1 MTYLSKHR
9 LVPALFACAA
19 LAALA
24 TVAFA
29 HNPRGKVE
37 ASFNGKA
44 VTVEYGRPSLNG
56 RDMLGQATPG
66 MVWRLGSENATTIT
80 SEGDLMIGSEMLP
93 AGAYS
98 LFAEKTDEG
107 WDLLVNSE
115 TGQSGLAHDP
125 EKNLFSAP
133 LKIEKADSSAEMFTI
148 TLMADG
154 MNGTLKMQW
163 GETALVA
170 DVMVH

>member
-1 MTYLSKHR
+1 MTYIPKHR
-9 LVPALFACAA
+9 LVPVLAVC
-19 LAALA
+19 LAAAAIAL
-24 TVAFA
+24 A
-29 HNPRGKVE
+29 HNPRGKAE
-37 ASFNGKA
+37 ATFNGKA

-80 SEGDLMIGSEMLP
+80 SEGDLMIGSNMAA

-98 LFAEKTDEG
+98 LFAKKTDAG

-125 EKNLFSAP
+125 EKDLFRAP
-133 LKIEKADSSAEMFTI
+133 LKVEKTDDSAEMFTI
-148 TLMADG
+148 SLMADG

-163 GETALVA
+163 GSTALVT
-170 DVMVH
+170 DLMVH

>member
-1 MTYLSKHR
+1 MTHLHR
-9 LVPALFACAA
+9 PLVAA
-19 LAALA
+19 SAVFVLVAAA
-24 TVAFA
+24 AFA

-44 VTVEYGRPSLNG
+44 VTLDYGRPSLQG
-56 RDMLGQATPG
+56 RDMLGQATSG

-80 SEGDLMIGSEMLP
+80 TEGDLMIGSGMVP

-98 LFAEKTDEG
+98 LFAQKTDDG
-107 WDLLVNSE
+107 WNLLVNSE
-115 TGQSGLAHDP
+115 TGQPGMAHNP
-125 EKNLFSAP
+125 EKDLFSAP
-133 LKIEKADSSAEMFTI
+133 LKVEKTDDSAELFTI

-163 GETALVA
+163 GETALVT
-170 DVMVH
+170 DLMVH

>member
-1 MTYLSKHR
+1 MTHSPERR
-9 LVPALFACAA
+9 LVPALAVCLAVAA
-19 LAALA
+19 IAL
-24 TVAFA
+24 A
-29 HNPRGKVE
+29 HNPRGKAE

-56 RDMLGQATPG
+56 RDMLAQATPG

-80 SEGDLMIGSEMLP
+80 TEGDLMIGREMVP

-98 LFAEKTDEG
+98 LFAQKTDDG

-125 EKNLFSAP
+125 GKDLFSAP
-133 LKIEKADSSAEMFTI
+133 LKVEQADQAAEMFTI

-154 MNGTLKMQW
+154 MNGTLKMHW
-163 GETALVA
+163 GSTALVTGL
-170 DVMVH
+170 MVH

>member
-1 MTYLSKHR
+1 MTHFPKHR
-9 LVPALFACAA
+9 LAPV
-19 LAALA
+19 LA
-24 TVAFA
+24 TCVAVAAIALA
-29 HNPRGKVE
+29 HNPRGKAE
-37 ASFNGKA
+37 ATINGKA

-56 RDMLGQATPG
+56 RDMLGQATAG

-80 SEGDLMIGSEMLP
+80 TEGDLMIGSEMVA

-98 LFAEKTDEG
+98 LFAKKTDAG

-115 TGQSGLAHDP
+115 IGQSGLAHDP
-125 EKNLFSAP
+125 EKDLFSAP
-133 LKIEKADSSAEMFTI
+133 LKVEKADSSAEMFTI

>member
-1 MTYLSKHR
+1 MTNFPRVR
-9 LVPALFACAA
+9 LLPVLVVLLAVAA
-19 LAALA
+19 I
-24 TVAFA
+24 AFA

-37 ASFNGKA
+37 ATIGGKA

-56 RDMLGQATPG
+56 RDMLSQATAG

-80 SEGDLMIGSEMLP
+80 TAGDLMIGSNMAP

-98 LFAEKTDEG
+98 LFAKKTEDG

-125 EKNLFSAP
+125 EKDLFSAP
-133 LKIEKADSSAEMFTI
+133 LKVEKTNDSAEMFTI
-148 TLMADG
+148 SLMADG

-163 GETALVA
+163 GQTALVA

>member
-1 MTYLSKHR
+1 MTYSPKHR
-9 LVPALFACAA
+9 LVAVFAVCMAVAAIAL
-19 LAALA
+19 
-24 TVAFA
+24 A
-29 HNPRGKVE
+29 HNPRGKAE

-56 RDMLGQATPG
+56 RDMLGQATAG

-80 SEGDLMIGSEMLP
+80 TEGDLMIGSEMVP
-93 AGAYS
+93 AGAYT
-98 LFAEKTDEG
+98 LFAKKTDDG

-125 EKNLFSAP
+125 GKDLFSAP
-133 LKIEKADSSAEMFTI
+133 LKIEEAGSSAEMFTI
-148 TLMADG
+148 SLMADG

-163 GETALVA
+163 GETALVT
-170 DVMVH
+170 DLMVH

>member
-1 MTYLSKHR
+1 MMTLPKLR
-9 LVPALFACAA
+9 FLPALAV
-19 LAALA
+19 LVSLA
-24 TVAFA
+24 TVALA

-56 RDMLGQATPG
+56 RDMLGMATPG
-66 MVWRLGSENATTIT
+66 MIWRLGSEDATTIT
-80 SEGDLMIGSEMLP
+80 TAGDLMIGGEMVP

-98 LFAEKTDEG
+98 LFAQKTDGG
-107 WDLLVNSE
+107 WDLLVNGE

-125 EKNLFSAP
+125 EKDLFSAP
-133 LKIEKADSSAEMFTI
+133 LKVEKADDSAEMFTI

-163 GETALVA
+163 GETALVTGL
-170 DVMVH
+170 MVH

>member
-1 MTYLSKHR
+1 MTCFPKHR
-9 LVPALFACAA
+9 LVPALAAA
-19 LAALA
+19 LAVAAIAL
-24 TVAFA
+24 A
-29 HNPRGKVE
+29 HNPRGKAE
-37 ASFNGKA
+37 ATFGDKA

-56 RDMLGQATPG
+56 RDMLGQATAG

-80 SEGDLMIGSEMLP
+80 TEGDLMIGSNMAA

-98 LFAEKTDEG
+98 LFAKKTDDG

-125 EKNLFSAP
+125 EKDLFSHP
-133 LKIEKADSSAEMFTI
+133 LKVEKADDAAEMFTI

-163 GETALVA
+163 GTTALVT
-170 DVMVH
+170 DLMVH

>member
-1 MTYLSKHR
+1 MTYFPKHR
-9 LVPALFACAA
+9 LVPV
-19 LAALA
+19 LAACLA
-24 TVAFA
+24 VAAIALA
-29 HNPRGKVE
+29 HNPRGKAE
-37 ASFNGKA
+37 ATFAGKA

-56 RDMLGQATPG
+56 RDMLAQAAPG

-80 SEGDLMIGSEMLP
+80 TEGDLMIGSNMAA

-98 LFAEKTDEG
+98 LFAKKTDDG

-125 EKNLFSAP
+125 EKDLFSHA
-133 LKIEKADSSAEMFTI
+133 LKVEKADDAAEMFTI

-154 MNGTLKMQW
+154 MNGTLRMQW
-163 GETALVA
+163 GTTALVT
-170 DVMVH
+170 DLMVH

>member
-1 MTYLSKHR
+1 MTYSLRARVVS
-9 LVPALFACAA
+9 A
-19 LAALA
+19 LAVCLAVAAIAL
-24 TVAFA
+24 A
-29 HNPRGKVE
+29 HNPRGKAE

-56 RDMLGQATPG
+56 RDMLGQATAG

-80 SEGDLMIGSEMLP
+80 TEGDLMIGNEMAP

-98 LFAEKTDEG
+98 LFAKKTEDG

-125 EKNLFSAP
+125 AKDLFTAP
-133 LKIEKADSSAEMFTI
+133 LKVEKADSSAEMFTI
-148 TLMADG
+148 TLMAEG

-163 GETALVA
+163 GETALVTGL
-170 DVMVH
+170 MVH

>member
-1 MTYLSKHR
+1 MTYIPRHR
-9 LVPALFACAA
+9 LVPVLATA
-19 LAALA
+19 LAVAAIAL
-24 TVAFA
+24 A

-56 RDMLGQATPG
+56 RDMLAQAAPG

-80 SEGDLMIGSEMLP
+80 TEGDLMIGSNMAA

-98 LFAEKTDEG
+98 LFAKKTDDG
-107 WDLLVNSE
+107 WDLRVNSE

-125 EKNLFSAP
+125 EKDLFSAP
-133 LKIEKADSSAEMFTI
+133 LKVEMTDDSAEMFTI
-148 TLMADG
+148 SLMADG

-163 GETALVA
+163 GNTALVT
-170 DVMVH
+170 DLMIH